1 MWGLGLGLIYQQWR
15 KYDEALEMQ
24 NTLLKPKL

>member
-1 MWGLGLGLIYQQWR
+1 MWGLGLGLIYQQVL
-15 KYDEALEMQ
+15 YDEALEMQ